1 MRGRKPVQDRSPS
14 VTARPTTVPQARAL
28 RRNAPETERLL
39 WKLLRDRKLEG
50 LKFRRQVPL
59 GPYVLDFVCMRHRLV
74 IEADGPFHD
83 PERDALRDAWLAAKG
98 FRVLR
103 FRNTEIQLK
112 DWQVIGRILEVVG
125 TTPLQP

>member
-1 MRGRKPVQDRSPS
+1 M
-14 VTARPTTVPQARAL
+14 ARPTTVPQARAL

-39 WKLLRDRKLEG
+39 WKLLRDRRLEG

-83 PERDALRDAWLAAKG
+83 PERDAIRDAWLAAKG
-98 FRVLR
+98 FRVLL
-103 FRNTEIQLK
+103 FPNTEIQLK
-112 DWQVIGRILEVVG
+112 DWQVIGRILEIVG
-125 TTPLQP
+125 TPPPQA

>member
-1 MRGRKPVQDRSPS
+1 M
-14 VTARPTTVPQARAL
+14 ARPTTVPQARAL
-28 RRNAPETERLL
+28 RRTAPETERLL
-39 WKLLRDRKLEG
+39 WKLLRDRRLEG

-125 TTPLQP
+125 TPPLQP